1 MAKHMHTLEASSIRY
16 ESFELARV
24 LLVLLALLLLQLLEL
39 LLSSLLLL
47 IVLGLNTR
55 IDCLIV
61 RLIAMYEFDILYCTA
76 CEYHKWDS
84 SESAAKLK
92 ALLN

>member
-1 MAKHMHTLEASSIRY
+1 MAKHMHTLEASSIRH

-39 LLSSLLLL
+39 LLSGLLLL

-55 IDCLIV
+55 IDCLIA
-61 RLIAMYEFDILYCTA
+61 RSIAVYEFDILYCTVRHA
-76 CEYHKWDS
+76 NIRNGTLVKVLRS
-84 SESAAKLK
+84 LK
-92 ALLN
+92 P